1 MEIVMLLMLLL
12 IIAIVY
18 LGSRYIDNSN
28 PYPFNKKTAMY
39 STTERSFY
47 QMLESAV
54 GKEYKILSRVRLTD
68 IVEPRDSTA
77 AKTKRSAL
85 IKASA
90 KTVDFVLCNKNSLS
104 VVGVVDLVNNEGK
117 NGHRAQKD
125 WFVNGALE
133 AAGVPHIR
141 IKIKSGYKTEDIRNC
156 IMFKL
161 GKIKTIEKPSPIIRG
176 TMGNSPFAHLKQSG
190 LRDPELAR
198 SLH

>member
-12 IIAIVY
+12 IVSVIA

-28 PYPFNKKTAMY
+28 TYPFNKKSCIY

-47 QMLESAV
+47 QMLEAAV
-54 GKEYKILSRVRLTD
+54 GHEYKILTRVRLTD
-68 IVEPRDSTA
+68 IVEPRDSAA

-90 KTVDFVLCNKNSLS
+90 KTVDFVLCDKKTLAIT
-104 VVGVVDLVNNEGK
+104 GVIDLVNNEMRS
-117 NGHRAQKD
+117 GHRAQTD
-125 WFVNGALE
+125 WFINGALE

-141 IKIKSGYKTEDIRNC
+141 IKIKAGYKTEDIRNC

-161 GKIKTIEKPSPIIRG
+161 GKVKTIKKPDPIIRG
-176 TMGNSPFAHLKQSG
+176 TMGDSPFAHLKRSG
-190 LRDPELAR
+190 LRNSELAQA
-198 SLH
+198 